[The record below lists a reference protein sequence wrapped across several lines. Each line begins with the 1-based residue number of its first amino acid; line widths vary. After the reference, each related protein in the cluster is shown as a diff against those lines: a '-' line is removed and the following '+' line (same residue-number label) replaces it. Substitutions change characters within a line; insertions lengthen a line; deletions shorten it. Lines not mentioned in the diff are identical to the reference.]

1 MRFREKEANV
11 GRICQSDNEIG
22 LDTKRHRSIE
32 AKYVSE
38 VVFEK
43 SGNFRHSER
52 QRKNLAN
59 VTSAGEGKILINKYR
74 AAKIRST
81 FLSHL
86 ILILVSL
93 ISVFPF
99 IWLISTSLKGNS
111 ENIFAYPPQII
122 PQDFTL
128 ANYTGVWDKVNF
140 IGYFINS
147 MIVAGGTV
155 VLNLILSAM
164 AGYPLARM
172 EFKGK
177 KITFFAI
184 LATIMIPFQAI
195 MLPVY
200 LITLKLH
207 LTDNVNDFAGFMG
220 LIMPFAVS
228 AFGIFLMRQA
238 FLGIPKE
245 MEEAA
250 IVDGCN
256 VFQVFWKVLMPMV
269 KPSLAVLAIFTFIGS
284 WGEFLWPS
292 IVLTKE
298 SMYTLPVGVN
308 NLQGM
313 FSSNWRF
320 IAAGSILSTIPILI
334 FFLAMQ
340 RYFISGENEGA
351 VKG

>member
-1 MRFREKEANV
+1 
-11 GRICQSDNEIG
+11 
-22 LDTKRHRSIE
+22 LSI
-32 AKYVSE
+32 
-38 VVFEK
+38 
-43 SGNFRHSER
+43 
-52 QRKNLAN
+52 
-59 VTSAGEGKILINKYR
+59 
-74 AAKIRST
+74 
-81 FLSHL
+81 
-86 ILILVSL
+86 
-93 ISVFPF
+93 FPF
-99 IWLISTSLKGNS
+99 IWLISTSLKGID
-111 ENIFAYPPQII
+111 ENIFAYPPVII
-122 PQDFTL
+122 PKDFTF
-128 ANYTGVWDKVNF
+128 ANYVGVWGKVDF
-140 IGYFINS
+140 IRYFVNS

-155 VLNLILSAM
+155 FLNLILSAL

-172 EFKGK
+172 EFRGK
-177 KITFFAI
+177 KISFFAI
-184 LATIMIPFQAI
+184 LATIMVPFQAI

-207 LTDNVNDFAGFMG
+207 LTDNYSDFAGFIG
-220 LIMPFAVS
+220 LILPFAVS

-238 FLGIPKE
+238 FLTIPRE

-256 VFQVFWKVLMPMV
+256 VFQVFFRVLLPMV
-269 KPSLAVLAIFTFIGS
+269 KPSLAVLAIFAFIGS

-298 SMYTLPVGVN
+298 AMYTLPVGVN

-320 IAAGSILSTIPILI
+320 IAAGSILSTVPILI

-351 VKG
+351 IKG

>member
-1 MRFREKEANV
+1 MKINLKNIPIHIV
-11 GRICQSDNEIG
+11 LI
-22 LDTKRHRSIE
+22 TVSI
-32 AKYVSE
+32 
-38 VVFEK
+38 
-43 SGNFRHSER
+43 
-52 QRKNLAN
+52 
-59 VTSAGEGKILINKYR
+59 
-74 AAKIRST
+74 
-81 FLSHL
+81 LS
-86 ILILVSL
+86 I
-93 ISVFPF
+93 FPF
-99 IWLISTSLKGNS
+99 IWLLSTSLKGAG
-111 ENIFAYPPQII
+111 ENIFAYPPTII
-122 PQDFTL
+122 PKDFTW
-128 ANYTGVWDKVNF
+128 ANYVGVWHRVDLMR
-140 IGYFINS
+140 YFINS

-155 VLNLILSAM
+155 LLNLILSSLA
-164 AGYPLARM
+164 AYPLARM
-172 EFKGK
+172 EFNGK

-184 LATIMIPFQAI
+184 LATIMVPFQAI

-207 LTDNVNDFAGFMG
+207 LVDSVSNTMGFIG

-238 FLGIPKE
+238 FLAIPKE

-256 VFQVFWKVLMPMV
+256 AFQVFWKVLLPMV

-298 SMYTLPVGVN
+298 SMFTLPVGVN

-313 FSSNWRF
+313 FSSNWRY
-320 IAAGSILSTIPILI
+320 IAAGSIISTIPIII
-334 FFLAMQ
+334 FFLALQ
-340 RYFISGENEGA
+340 KYFISGENEGA

>member
-1 MRFREKEANV
+1 MKNSYINSFIS
-11 GRICQSDNEIG
+11 RI
-22 LDTKRHRSIE
+22 LT
-32 AKYVSE
+32 
-38 VVFEK
+38 VFK
-43 SGNFRHSER
+43 NFPIHF
-52 QRKNLAN
+52 
-59 VTSAGEGKILINKYR
+59 VLI
-74 AAKIRST
+74 
-81 FLSHL
+81 F
-86 ILILVSL
+86 VSL

-99 IWLISTSLKGNS
+99 IWLISTSLKGSS
-111 ENIFAYPPQII
+111 ENIFAYPPVIV
-122 PQDFTL
+122 PMDLTFE
-128 ANYTGVWDKVNF
+128 NYIGVWHKVDF
-140 IGYFINS
+140 IRYFINS
-147 MIVAGGTV
+147 MVVAGGTV
-155 VLNLILSAM
+155 ILNLILSAM

-172 EFKGK
+172 EFRGK
-177 KITFFAI
+177 KITFFAV
-184 LATIMIPFQAI
+184 LSTIMIPFQAI

-200 LITLKLH
+200 LITLKLN
-207 LTDNVNDFAGFMG
+207 LVDSINNFAGFLG

-238 FLGIPKE
+238 FLGIPRE

-256 VFQVFWKVLMPMV
+256 AFQTFTKVLLPMV

-320 IAAGSILSTIPILI
+320 IAAGSILATIPILI

-340 RYFISGENEGA
+340 RYFISGDNEGA

>member
-1 MRFREKEANV
+1 MKIF
-11 GRICQSDNEIG
+11 
-22 LDTKRHRSIE
+22 
-32 AKYVSE
+32 
-38 VVFEK
+38 
-43 SGNFRHSER
+43 
-52 QRKNLAN
+52 KNIPTHF
-59 VTSAGEGKILINKYR
+59 V
-74 AAKIRST
+74 
-81 FLSHL
+81 
-86 ILILVSL
+86 LILVSI
-93 ISVFPF
+93 ISIFPF
-99 IWLISTSLKGNS
+99 IWLLSTSLKGGG
-111 ENIFAYPPQII
+111 ENIFAYPPTII
-122 PQDFTL
+122 PKDFTFD
-128 ANYTGVWDKVNF
+128 NYVGVWHRVDLMR
-140 IGYFINS
+140 YFVNS
-147 MIVAGGTV
+147 MIVAGATV
-155 VLNLILSAM
+155 VLNLILSSLA
-164 AGYPLARM
+164 AYPLARM

-207 LTDNVNDFAGFMG
+207 LVDSYGDVFGFIG
-220 LIMPFAVS
+220 LVMPFAVS

-238 FLGIPKE
+238 FLAIPRE

-256 VFQVFWKVLMPMV
+256 VFQVFWKVLLPMV

-298 SMYTLPVGVN
+298 AMYTLPVGVN

-313 FSSNWRF
+313 FSSNWRY
-320 IAAGSILSTIPILI
+320 IAAGSIISTIPIII
-334 FFLAMQ
+334 FFLCMQ
-340 RYFISGENEGA
+340 RFFISGENEGA

>member
-1 MRFREKEANV
+1 MKKIF
-11 GRICQSDNEIG
+11 EIMQNKIKI
-22 LDTKRHRSIE
+22 DKIAT
-32 AKYVSE
+32 
-38 VVFEK
+38 
-43 SGNFRHSER
+43 HS
-52 QRKNLAN
+52 
-59 VTSAGEGKILINKYR
+59 ILI
-74 AAKIRST
+74 
-81 FLSHL
+81 F
-86 ILILVSL
+86 VSL
-93 ISVFPF
+93 LSIFPF
-99 IWLISTSLKGNS
+99 IWLISTSLKGS
-111 ENIFAYPPQII
+111 GENIFAYPPTIM
-122 PQDFTL
+122 PQDFTW
-128 ANYTGVWDKVNF
+128 ANYTGVWNKVDF
-140 IGYFINS
+140 IGYFVNS

-155 VLNLILSAM
+155 ILNLILSAM

-177 KITFFAI
+177 KVAFFSV

-207 LTDNVNDFAGFMG
+207 LVDSVNNIAGFIG

-238 FLGIPKE
+238 FLGIPRE

-256 VFQVFWKVLMPMV
+256 VWQLFWKVLLPMV

-334 FFLAMQ
+334 FFLCMQ
-340 RYFISGENEGA
+340 RYFISGENDGA
-351 VKG
+351 IKG

>member
-1 MRFREKEANV
+1 MKK
-11 GRICQSDNEIG
+11 I
-22 LDTKRHRSIE
+22 
-32 AKYVSE
+32 
-38 VVFEK
+38 FEK
-43 SGNFRHSER
+43 LGIH
-52 QRKNLAN
+52 A
-59 VTSAGEGKILINKYR
+59 ILI
-74 AAKIRST
+74 
-81 FLSHL
+81 F
-86 ILILVSL
+86 VSL
-93 ISVFPF
+93 LSIFPF
-99 IWLISTSLKGNS
+99 IWLISTSLKGNA

-122 PQDFTL
+122 PEHFTL
-128 ANYTGVWDKVNF
+128 ASYVGVWKRVDFIAYFVNS
-140 IGYFINS
+140 I
-147 MIVAGGTV
+147 IVAGATV
-155 VLNLILSAM
+155 GLNLILSAL
-164 AGYPLARM
+164 AAYPLARM
-172 EFKGK
+172 HFWGK
-177 KITFFAI
+177 KTAFFAV
-184 LATIMIPFQAI
+184 LATIMVPFQAI

-200 LITLKLH
+200 LITLKLN
-207 LTDNVNDFAGFMG
+207 LVDSVNNFMG
-220 LIMPFAVS
+220 YLGLVMPFAVS

-238 FLGIPKE
+238 FLTIPKE

-256 VFQVFWKVLMPMV
+256 VLQVFFKVLMPMV

-320 IAAGSILSTIPILI
+320 IAAGSILATIPIII

-340 RYFISGENEGA
+340 KYFISGENEGA

>member
-1 MRFREKEANV
+1 MK
-11 GRICQSDNEIG
+11 
-22 LDTKRHRSIE
+22 
-32 AKYVSE
+32 
-38 VVFEK
+38 
-43 SGNFRHSER
+43 
-52 QRKNLAN
+52 
-59 VTSAGEGKILINKYR
+59 KIL
-74 AAKIRST
+74 AKIGTHSV
-81 FLSHL
+81 L
-86 ILILVSL
+86 ILASILS
-93 ISVFPF
+93 IFPF
-99 IWLISTSLKGNS
+99 LWLISTSLKGAG
-111 ENIFAYPPQII
+111 ENIFAYPPVLI
-122 PQDFTL
+122 PQDFTFE
-128 ANYTGVWDKVNF
+128 NYVGVWNRVNLL
-140 IGYFINS
+140 GYFINS
-147 MIVAGGTV
+147 MIVAAGTV
-155 VLNLILSAM
+155 ILNLILSSLA
-164 AGYPLARM
+164 AYPLARM
-172 EFKGK
+172 EFRGK

-200 LITLKLH
+200 LITIKLH
-207 LTDNVNDFAGFMG
+207 LIDTVSNAAGYIG

-238 FLGIPKE
+238 FLGIPRE

-256 VFQVFWKVLMPMV
+256 VFQIFWRVLLPMV
-269 KPSLAVLAIFTFIGS
+269 KPTLAVLAIFTFIGS

-298 SMYTLPVGVN
+298 SLYTLPVGVN

-320 IAAGSILSTIPILI
+320 IAAGSIISIIPIII

-340 RYFISGENEGA
+340 KYFISGENEGA

>member
-1 MRFREKEANV
+1 MKRIIEK
-11 GRICQSDNEIG
+11 IG
-22 LDTKRHRSIE
+22 IHT
-32 AKYVSE
+32 
-38 VVFEK
+38 
-43 SGNFRHSER
+43 
-52 QRKNLAN
+52 
-59 VTSAGEGKILINKYR
+59 ILIF
-74 AAKIRST
+74 ASL
-81 FLSHL
+81 LS
-86 ILILVSL
+86 I
-93 ISVFPF
+93 FPF
-99 IWLISTSLKGNS
+99 IWLISTSLKGNM

-122 PQDFTL
+122 PQDFTFE
-128 ANYTGVWDKVNF
+128 NYVGVWKKVNF
-140 IGYFINS
+140 IAYFVNS
-147 MIVAGGTV
+147 MIVAGATV
-155 VLNLILSAM
+155 VLNLLLSAL
-164 AGYPLARM
+164 AAYPLARM
-172 EFKGK
+172 QFWGK
-177 KITFFAI
+177 KTAFFAV
-184 LATIMIPFQAI
+184 LATIMVPFQAI

-200 LITLKLH
+200 LITLKLNMV
-207 LTDNVNDFAGFMG
+207 DSVNNFMG
-220 LIMPFAVS
+220 YLGLVMPFAVS

-238 FLGIPKE
+238 FLTIPKE

-256 VFQVFWKVLMPMV
+256 VFQVFFRVLLPMV

-320 IAAGSILSTIPILI
+320 IAAGSILATIPIVI

-340 RYFISGENEGA
+340 KYFISGETEGA

>member
-1 MRFREKEANV
+1 MIKRF
-11 GRICQSDNEIG
+11 
-22 LDTKRHRSIE
+22 
-32 AKYVSE
+32 
-38 VVFEK
+38 FEK
-43 SGNFRHSER
+43 LGIH
-52 QRKNLAN
+52 A
-59 VTSAGEGKILINKYR
+59 VLI
-74 AAKIRST
+74 
-81 FLSHL
+81 F
-86 ILILVSL
+86 VSL
-93 ISVFPF
+93 LSIFPF
-99 IWLISTSLKGNS
+99 IWLISTSLKGNV

-128 ANYTGVWDKVNF
+128 ANYIGVWKRVNF
-140 IGYFINS
+140 IAYFVNS
-147 MIVAGGTV
+147 MVVAGATV
-155 VLNLILSAM
+155 FLNLLLSAL
-164 AGYPLARM
+164 AAYPLARM
-172 EFKGK
+172 NFWGK
-177 KITFFAI
+177 KFSFFAV
-184 LATIMIPFQAI
+184 LATIMVPFQAI

-207 LTDNVNDFAGFMG
+207 LVDSVNNLMG
-220 LIMPFAVS
+220 YLGLVMPFAVS

-250 IVDGCN
+250 VVDGCN
-256 VFQVFWKVLMPMV
+256 AFEVFFKVLLPMV

-320 IAAGSILSTIPILI
+320 IAAGSILATIPIVI

-340 RYFISGENEGA
+340 KYFISGENEGA

>member
-1 MRFREKEANV
+1 MIK
-11 GRICQSDNEIG
+11 
-22 LDTKRHRSIE
+22 
-32 AKYVSE
+32 
-38 VVFEK
+38 
-43 SGNFRHSER
+43 
-52 QRKNLAN
+52 
-59 VTSAGEGKILINKYR
+59 KILQKFSIHSVL
-74 AAKIRST
+74 IFTSL
-81 FLSHL
+81 LS
-86 ILILVSL
+86 I
-93 ISVFPF
+93 FPF
-99 IWLISTSLKGNS
+99 IWLLSTSLKGIS
-111 ENIFAYPPQII
+111 ENIFAYPPTII
-122 PQDFTL
+122 PKDFTF
-128 ANYTGVWDKVNF
+128 ANYVGVWHRVDLMR
-140 IGYFINS
+140 YFVNS
-147 MIVAGGTV
+147 MVVAGGTV
-155 VLNLILSAM
+155 LLNLILSSL

-177 KITFFAI
+177 KIAFFSI
-184 LATIMIPFQAI
+184 LSTIMIPFQAI

-207 LTDNVNDFAGFMG
+207 LVDSVNNTAGFIG
-220 LIMPFAVS
+220 LIMPLAVS

-238 FLGIPKE
+238 FLAIPRE

-256 VFQVFWKVLMPMV
+256 VFQVFWKVLLPMV

-292 IVLTKE
+292 IILTKE

-320 IAAGSILSTIPILI
+320 VAAGSIISTIPILI

-340 RYFISGENEGA
+340 KYFISGENEGA

>member
-1 MRFREKEANV
+1 MKKFLEK
-11 GRICQSDNEIG
+11 
-22 LDTKRHRSIE
+22 LSI
-32 AKYVSE
+32 
-38 VVFEK
+38 
-43 SGNFRHSER
+43 HS
-52 QRKNLAN
+52 
-59 VTSAGEGKILINKYR
+59 ILI
-74 AAKIRST
+74 ATSL
-81 FLSHL
+81 LS
-86 ILILVSL
+86 I
-93 ISVFPF
+93 FPF
-99 IWLISTSLKGNS
+99 IWLISTSLKGS
-111 ENIFAYPPQII
+111 GENIFAYPPNII
-122 PQDFTL
+122 PQDFTF
-128 ANYTGVWDKVNF
+128 ANYVGVWHKVDLMK
-140 IGYFINS
+140 YFINS

-155 VLNLILSAM
+155 LLNLILSSL

-184 LATIMIPFQAI
+184 LATIMVPFQAI

-207 LTDNVNDFAGFMG
+207 LVDSVSDTMGYIG

-238 FLGIPKE
+238 FLAIPRE

-256 VFQVFWKVLMPMV
+256 VFQVFWKVLLPMV

-298 SMYTLPVGVN
+298 AMYTLPVGVN

-320 IAAGSILSTIPILI
+320 IAAGSIISTIPIII

-340 RYFISGENEGA
+340 KYFISGENEGA

>member
-1 MRFREKEANV
+1 MR
-11 GRICQSDNEIG
+11 
-22 LDTKRHRSIE
+22 
-32 AKYVSE
+32 
-38 VVFEK
+38 
-43 SGNFRHSER
+43 
-52 QRKNLAN
+52 
-59 VTSAGEGKILINKYR
+59 
-74 AAKIRST
+74 
-81 FLSHL
+81 
-86 ILILVSL
+86 
-93 ISVFPF
+93 
-99 IWLISTSLKGNS
+99 
-111 ENIFAYPPQII
+111 
-122 PQDFTL
+122 
-128 ANYTGVWDKVNF
+128 
-140 IGYFINS
+140 YFINS

-155 VLNLILSAM
+155 LLNLILSSLA
-164 AGYPLARM
+164 AYPLARM

-184 LATIMIPFQAI
+184 LATIMVPFQAI

-207 LTDNVNDFAGFMG
+207 LVDSVSDTMGYIG

-238 FLGIPKE
+238 FLGIPRE

-256 VFQVFWKVLMPMV
+256 VFQVFWKVLLPMV

-298 SMYTLPVGVN
+298 AMYTLPVGVN

-313 FSSNWRF
+313 FSSNWRY
-320 IAAGSILSTIPILI
+320 IAAGSIISTIPIII

-340 RYFISGENEGA
+340 KYFISGENEGA

>member
-1 MRFREKEANV
+1 MKKTLEK
-11 GRICQSDNEIG
+11 IG
-22 LDTKRHRSIE
+22 I
-32 AKYVSE
+32 
-38 VVFEK
+38 
-43 SGNFRHSER
+43 HS
-52 QRKNLAN
+52 
-59 VTSAGEGKILINKYR
+59 ILIF
-74 AAKIRST
+74 ASL
-81 FLSHL
+81 LS
-86 ILILVSL
+86 I
-93 ISVFPF
+93 FPF
-99 IWLISTSLKGNS
+99 IWLISTSLKGNM

-122 PQDFTL
+122 PQDFTFE
-128 ANYTGVWDKVNF
+128 NYIGVWKRVNF
-140 IGYFINS
+140 VAYFVNS
-147 MIVAGGTV
+147 MIVAGATV
-155 VLNLILSAM
+155 ILNLLLSAL
-164 AGYPLARM
+164 AAYPLARM
-172 EFKGK
+172 QFWGK
-177 KITFFAI
+177 KTAFFAV
-184 LATIMIPFQAI
+184 LATIMVPFQAI

-200 LITLKLH
+200 LITLKLN
-207 LTDNVNDFAGFMG
+207 LVDSVNNFMG
-220 LIMPFAVS
+220 YLGLVMPFAVS

-238 FLGIPKE
+238 FLTIPKE

-256 VFQVFWKVLMPMV
+256 VLQVFFKVLLPMV

-320 IAAGSILSTIPILI
+320 IAAGSILATIPIII

-340 RYFISGENEGA
+340 KYFISGETEGA

>member
-1 MRFREKEANV
+1 MKKFLEKF
-11 GRICQSDNEIG
+11 
-22 LDTKRHRSIE
+22 SIHF
-32 AKYVSE
+32 V
-38 VVFEK
+38 
-43 SGNFRHSER
+43 
-52 QRKNLAN
+52 
-59 VTSAGEGKILINKYR
+59 
-74 AAKIRST
+74 
-81 FLSHL
+81 
-86 ILILVSL
+86 L
-93 ISVFPF
+93 ISVSLLSIFPF
-99 IWLISTSLKGNS
+99 IWLISTSLKGPD
-111 ENIFAYPPQII
+111 ENIFAYPPTII
-122 PQDFTL
+122 PTDFTW
-128 ANYTGVWDKVNF
+128 ANYTGVWDKVDF
-140 IGYFINS
+140 IGYFVNS

-155 VLNLILSAM
+155 LLNLILSAM

-177 KITFFAI
+177 KIAFFSI

-207 LTDNVNDFAGFMG
+207 LVDSVNNFAGYVG

-238 FLGIPKE
+238 FLGIPRE

-250 IVDGCN
+250 IVDGCT
-256 VFQVFWKVLMPMV
+256 VWQLFTKILIPMV

-298 SMYTLPVGVN
+298 AMYTLPVGVN

-334 FFLAMQ
+334 FFLSMQ